1 MRRYSDMQISVIVE
15 ENIKEGQK
23 DAFVAHMREMIRLTK
38 EEDGCIAYDLYES
51 IEGTGEIVLVEL
63 WESKEALDAHLQ
75 TDHFKELFPA
85 SEVFKAGPPKV
96 RLFGI
101 L

>member
-1 MRRYSDMQISVIVE
+1 MQISVIVE

-23 DAFVAHMREMIRLTK
+23 DAYIAHMSEMIRLTK

-51 IEGTGEIVLVEL
+51 IDGSGEIVMVEL
-63 WESKEALDAHLQ
+63 WESKEALDAHIQ
-75 TDHFKELFPA
+75 SDHFKELVPA
-85 SEVFKAGPPKV
+85 AEVFQEEPPKIRV
-96 RLFGI
+96 FSI